1 VTTADRRFDR
11 IVVVILDGV
20 GIGELPDAADFG
32 DGGSDSLGN
41 VVKVRGRLRLP
52 HLAARGL
59 SRLTRLPG
67 FEEAAVTGGYGK
79 LKMTAAGKDSIGG
92 HWEIAGVVLKDGFP
106 LFPEGFPPEAVELL
120 RVATG
125 REFIGNRAA
134 SGTKVIDE
142 LGEEHLRTGALIIY
156 TSADSV
162 CQIAAHVDV
171 VPLEELYA
179 IGRKARDVM
188 AGPYAVGRVIV
199 RPFGGEAGSL
209 YRLNDARRD
218 YSLPPPAPTLLDELN
233 DGGFDVRGVGK
244 VDDMFAGRG
253 FTHCRHTKDNADGV
267 NNVKAELRGNF
278 EGLLFVNLNDTD
290 TVYGH
295 RNDVEGYARA
305 LEDFDA
311 ALPTIE
317 SEMVSN
323 DLLLILSDHG
333 NDPTTPGT
341 DHSREYTPLLAWQRR
356 LKRAVPLGTRATLAD
371 AGQTVAEN
379 FAVGP
384 LTAGTSFLD
393 EISD

>member
-1 VTTADRRFDR
+1 MTPVNRRFDR
-11 IVVVILDGV
+11 IVAVILDGV

-32 DGGSDSLGN
+32 DEGSDSLGN

-67 FEEAAVTGGYGK
+67 FEEATVTGGYGR

-92 HWEIAGVVLKDGFP
+92 HWEIAGVVLKNGFP

-134 SGTKVIDE
+134 SGTKIIDE

-199 RPFGGEAGSL
+199 RPFGGEAGSF

-218 YSLPPPAPTLLDELN
+218 YSLPPPAPTLLDELS

-253 FTHCRHTKDNADGV
+253 FTHCSHAKDNADGV
-267 NNVKAELRGNF
+267 NNVRAELRGNF

-317 SEMVSN
+317 SEMVSS

-333 NDPTTPGT
+333 NDPTTSGT

-379 FAVGP
+379 FAVAP
-384 LTAGTSFLD
+384 LKAGTSFLD